1 MNLYH
6 VRHNSQIMKKFIY
19 QTTALLICFGAFQ
32 LAAQNGDYSLDT
44 SESTMSVLGTS
55 TLHDWESVV
64 EEVSAQA
71 TVKGK
76 SLTNVS
82 LQAVV
87 KSIKSGKA
95 GMDSNTY
102 KALKADDYPEITFVA
117 EKLKASGSSLAG
129 DGQLTVGA
137 VTNDITVDL
146 TYEELSDDAFKVTGE
161 IPMKMTDFGITPP
174 TAMLGAIKTG
184 DDVTIKFEIAMKK

>member
-6 VRHNSQIMKKFIY
+6 VRHNSQIMKKTIY

-76 SLTNVS
+76 NLTNVS
-82 LQAVV
+82 LTAAV

-117 EKLKASGSSLAG
+117 EKLKSSGSSLAG